1 METNIRQDNNEE
13 VEIDI
18 MQILR
23 MLLSKI
29 WVIIVSGVAVGIIA
43 FSITELAITP
53 QYQSSI
59 KLYIINRQNG
69 STTTLS
75 DIQSSTQ
82 LVQDYKVLV
91 TSLPVVEQVIRNLE
105 LDMTSDELVSKI
117 KCEIESDSRVLQVTV
132 TDPDPE
138 RAKNIVDAVADI
150 SANQITSVM
159 QIEGVNVIEYGR
171 VATEPS
177 SPNVK
182 KNTLL
187 GAAVGIV
194 LAIAVL
200 VVNFILDDTIKTS
213 DDVEKYLG
221 ITNLSLIP
229 LTEEEYN
236 GQPHDR
242 KKKKKSK

>member
-18 MQILR
+18 MEILR
-23 MLLSKI
+23 MLFSKI

-43 FSITELAITP
+43 ISITELAITP

-105 LDMTSDELVSKI
+105 LDMTLF
-117 KCEIESDSRVLQVTV
+117 L
-132 TDPDPE
+132 
-138 RAKNIVDAVADI
+138 
-150 SANQITSVM
+150 
-159 QIEGVNVIEYGR
+159 
-171 VATEPS
+171 
-177 SPNVK
+177 
-182 KNTLL
+182 
-187 GAAVGIV
+187 
-194 LAIAVL
+194 
-200 VVNFILDDTIKTS
+200 
-213 DDVEKYLG
+213 
-221 ITNLSLIP
+221 P
-229 LTEEEYN
+229 L
-236 GQPHDR
+236 H
-242 KKKKKSK
+242 

>member
-1 METNIRQDNNEE
+1 METNIKQDNNEE

-23 MLLSKI
+23 MLLTKI
-29 WVIIVSGVAVGIIA
+29 WVLIISGIAVGIIA

-53 QYQSSI
+53 LYQSSI

-105 LDMTSDELVSKI
+105 LDMDSDELVSRI

-132 TDPDPE
+132 TDEDPE
-138 RAKNIVDAVADI
+138 RAKKIVDAVADI
-150 SANQITSVM
+150 SAKQITSVM

-182 KNTLL
+182 KNTIL
-187 GAAVGIV
+187 GAAVGV
-194 LAIAVL
+194 VVAIAVL
-200 VVNFILDDTIKTS
+200 VVRFILDDTIKS
-213 DDVEKYLG
+213 AEDVEKYLG

-236 GQPHDR
+236 GASNS
-242 KKKKKSK
+242 KKKKKRK

>member
-23 MLLSKI
+23 MLLTKI
-29 WVIIVSGVAVGIIA
+29 WVLIISGIAVGIIA

-53 QYQSSI
+53 LYQSSI

-105 LDMTSDELVSKI
+105 LDMDSDELVSRI

-132 TDPDPE
+132 TDEDPE
-138 RAKNIVDAVADI
+138 RAKKIVDAVADGYADRGCQRYRI
-150 SANQITSVM
+150 WTSC
-159 QIEGVNVIEYGR
+159 YR
-171 VATEPS
+171 
-177 SPNVK
+177 
-182 KNTLL
+182 
-187 GAAVGIV
+187 
-194 LAIAVL
+194 AI
-200 VVNFILDDTIKTS
+200 
-213 DDVEKYLG
+213 
-221 ITNLSLIP
+221 
-229 LTEEEYN
+229 
-236 GQPHDR
+236 
-242 KKKKKSK
+242 KS

>member
-159 QIEGVNVIEYGR
+159 QIEGVNVIEYGLQQNHR
-171 VATEPS
+171 A
-177 SPNVK
+177 
-182 KNTLL
+182 LM
-187 GAAVGIV
+187 
-194 LAIAVL
+194 
-200 VVNFILDDTIKTS
+200 
-213 DDVEKYLG
+213 
-221 ITNLSLIP
+221 
-229 LTEEEYN
+229 
-236 GQPHDR
+236 
-242 KKKKKSK
+242 

>member
-59 KLYIINRQNG
+59 KLYIINR
-69 STTTLS
+69 
-75 DIQSSTQ
+75 
-82 LVQDYKVLV
+82 QDYKVLV

-159 QIEGVNVIEYGR
+159 QIEGVNVMESY
-171 VATEPS
+171 
-177 SPNVK
+177 
-182 KNTLL
+182 
-187 GAAVGIV
+187 
-194 LAIAVL
+194 
-200 VVNFILDDTIKTS
+200 
-213 DDVEKYLG
+213 
-221 ITNLSLIP
+221 
-229 LTEEEYN
+229 
-236 GQPHDR
+236 
-242 KKKKKSK
+242 

>member
-18 MQILR
+18 MQIIR

-29 WVIIVSGVAVGIIA
+29 WIVIVAGVATAIVA
-43 FSITELAITP
+43 FGITEIAITP

-69 STTTLS
+69 TTTTLS

-82 LVQDYKVLV
+82 LVKDYKVLV
-91 TSLPVVEQVIRNLE
+91 TSLPVVEQVVKQ
-105 LDMTSDELVSKI
+105 LDLDISPDALVGKI
-117 KCEIESDSRVLQVTV
+117 SCEIETDSRVLQVTD
-132 TDPDPE
+132 TDPQ
-138 RAKNIVDAVADI
+138 RAKEIVDAIADV
-150 SANQITSVM
+150 SAKQITSVM

-171 VATEPS
+171 VANAPS

-182 KNTLL
+182 KNTML
-187 GAAVGIV
+187 GAIAGIV
-194 LAIAVL
+194 IAIAVL
-200 VVNFILDDTIKTS
+200 VVNFILDDRIKTS

-236 GQPHDR
+236 GQPSS
-242 KKKKKSK
+242 KKKKTRK

>member
-105 LDMTSDELVSKI
+105 LDMASDELVSKI

-132 TDPDPE
+132 TDPDQRE
-138 RAKNIVDAVADI
+138 LKI
-150 SANQITSVM
+150 
-159 QIEGVNVIEYGR
+159 
-171 VATEPS
+171 
-177 SPNVK
+177 
-182 KNTLL
+182 
-187 GAAVGIV
+187 
-194 LAIAVL
+194 
-200 VVNFILDDTIKTS
+200 
-213 DDVEKYLG
+213 
-221 ITNLSLIP
+221 
-229 LTEEEYN
+229 
-236 GQPHDR
+236 
-242 KKKKKSK
+242 